1 MFDNWPFGLD
11 KDKYTK
17 KIINT
22 FFNKKKKNICIF
34 VGKFKI
40 YDVQKYMNKIIV
52 LKNGKLIS
60 CKDVNFYNK
69 KTLQKL
75 LQKYNNQT
83 GDSDFIEI
91 EDDE

>member
-1 MFDNWPFGLD
+1 
-11 KDKYTK
+11 
-17 KIINT
+17 
-22 FFNKKKKNICIF
+22 
-34 VGKFKI
+34 
-40 YDVQKYMNKIIV
+40 MNKIIV